1 MAAADTITIDVVYAL
16 PEQQPVRRLEVPAGT
31 TVYEAAQRSGLAEA
45 YGLDLESLALGVYG
59 KVEKAP
65 RERVL
70 KAGERVEIY
79 RPLLIDPKLARQ
91 ARADKARAAR
101 ANKGS

>member
-1 MAAADTITIDVVYAL
+1 MAAADMITVEVVYAL
-16 PEQQPVRRLEVPAGT
+16 PGEQPVRRLEVPAGT
-31 TVYEAAQRSGLAEA
+31 TVHEAAQRSGLAQA
-45 YGLDLESLALGVYG
+45 YGLELDSLALGVYG

-79 RPLLIDPKLARQ
+79 RPLLIDPKAARQ

-101 ANKGS
+101 AKKGD